1 MCYQLKIFDNF
12 QNLVG
17 RIMSFFEKGPL
28 SVCILSA
35 TGAIS
40 NVNIREHA
48 ASNHVMRF
56 EVQRH
61 KQSPT

>member
-1 MCYQLKIFDNF
+1 
-12 QNLVG
+12 
-17 RIMSFFEKGPL
+17 MSFFEKGPL